1 VQFTTLSEDEARGVA
16 MGFWDDVNG
25 PNLDLNIRP
34 TRGRATAILRKGPN
48 HQVSWVRIRKV

>member
-1 VQFTTLSEDEARGVA
+1 MAQATDI
-16 MGFWDDVNG
+16 WDAING

-34 TRGRATAILRKGPN
+34 TRARATAILRKGPD